1 MSEQKT
7 FVIMAGGTGGHIF
20 PALATARQLLAE
32 GHSVH
37 WFGTP
42 NSMEADLITKEEIP
56 MTLINVGGLRGKGVQ
71 RWVKAPLMI
80 TKAVCMAKHHL
91 KRLKPHCVVGMG
103 GYVAGPGG
111 VAAKLLGIPLVIHE
125 QNAIA
130 GFTNRLLSRIAT
142 RVLEAFPGT
151 FASLRKVYCTGN
163 PVRKNIVPQ
172 EKIHE
177 TESNERPFRL
187 LVLGGSLGAVAIN
200 EVVPSAI
207 AELQQK
213 QSIEIWHQT
222 GKKNLTQTQALY
234 NQYGVKGKIEAFIED
249 MGAAYQWADLVI
261 CRAGALTIAEVAN
274 AGVPSILVPFPY
286 AVDDHQTKNA
296 HYLVSHGAAELV
308 MQQAFTQDHVQLLLT
323 QLMTNKER
331 LTQMANAARS
341 LARPDATNE
350 VVGHCL
356 EVVKGG

>member
-20 PALATARQLLAE
+20 PALATARQLLAQ

-56 MTLINVGGLRGKGVQ
+56 MTLIDVGGLRGKGIQ
-71 RWVKAPLMI
+71 RWVKAPLMV
-80 TKAVCMAKHHL
+80 TKAICLAKSHL
-91 KRLKPHCVVGMG
+91 RSLKPHCVLGMG

-151 FASLRKVYCTGN
+151 FSSLHKVYCTGN
-163 PVRKNIVPQ
+163 PVRKNIVNL
-172 EKIHE
+172 EEVHKKEGSEH
-177 TESNERPFRL
+177 PFRL

-200 EVVPSAI
+200 EVMPSVI

-213 QSIEIWHQT
+213 MTIDIWHQT

-234 NQYGVKGKIEAFIED
+234 KQHGVAGKIEAFIED
-249 MGAAYQWADLVI
+249 MGAAYQWADLVV

-296 HYLVSHGAAELV
+296 HYLVNHGAAELV
-308 MQQAFTQDHVQLLLT
+308 MQQAFTKDHVQFLLT
-323 QLMTNKER
+323 QLMTNRER
-331 LTQMANAARS
+331 LTQMATAAYS

-350 VVGHCL
+350 VVEHCL

>member
-20 PALATARQLLAE
+20 PALATARQLLTQ
-32 GHSVH
+32 GHRVH

-42 NSMEADLITKEEIP
+42 NSMEADLIAKEEIP
-56 MTLINVGGLRGKGVQ
+56 MTLIDVGGLRGKGIQ
-71 RWVKAPLMI
+71 RWIKAPLMI
-80 TKAVCMAKHHL
+80 TKAICMAKYHL
-91 KRLKPHCVVGMG
+91 KNLKPHCVLGMG

-151 FASLRKVYCTGN
+151 FASLHKVYCTGN
-163 PVRKNIVPQ
+163 PVRKNIVPL
-172 EKIHE
+172 EKVHE
-177 TESNERPFRL
+177 KEVNERPFRL
-187 LVLGGSLGAVAIN
+187 LILGGSLGAVAIN
-200 EVVPSAI
+200 DVMPSVI

-213 QSIEIWHQT
+213 MTIEIWHQT
-222 GKKNLTQTQALY
+222 GKKNLTQAQALY
-234 NQYGVKGKIEAFIED
+234 KKHGVTGKIEAFIED
-249 MGAAYQWADLVI
+249 MGAAYQWADLVV

-274 AGVPSILVPFPY
+274 AGVPSVLVPFPY
-286 AVDDHQTKNA
+286 AADDHQTKNA
-296 HYLVSHGAAELV
+296 HYLVNHGAAELV
-308 MQQAFTQDHVQLLLT
+308 MQQTFTKEHVQLLLT

-331 LTQMANAARS
+331 LTQMATAACS

-350 VVGHCL
+350 VVEHCL